1 MKKLTYKGSVEYRN
15 RPENFELQ
23 DTHLFQHEFQKAI
36 TDSFVTTHTNIY
48 SLKKNLIN
56 GKNFKLYLDETYM
69 NKPTLKNIIKVGLN
83 FLKLRFKPISILDS
97 GVWIINN
104 KSENYFHWMTESLS
118 RVLSFQRLNKKS
130 TVLLSEQFNDYEFVS
145 KTLDILDIDYKIYSN
160 ENLVKVRKLFLTTHT
175 ATAGNYNSEIIL
187 EIQNKLNKNTKSNKG
202 KRIWLSRR
210 FSDRRFLSNE
220 EELTSVLDKYNI
232 EVIYP
237 ENMSYFEQIE
247 IYRKVEFIG
256 GVHGAAMVN
265 MLYMEM
271 GGKVLE
277 LRYKNDSHNN
287 CYYSLSVSLKHKY
300 FYQKCEMDLDD
311 NLIADPNQLNI
322 ILKEIFND

>member
-1 MKKLTYKGSVEYRN
+1 MPLLPPLLVLFTIAAAVIADPSPPTVLSASPVAFATEGGSSTLVTGTGFTAPALCRISAAPGGTTHQLNASVES
-15 RPENFELQ
+15 FGAK
-23 DTHLFQHEFQKAI
+23 DI
-36 TDSFVTTHTNIY
+36 T
-48 SLKKNLIN
+48 
-56 GKNFKLYLDETYM
+56 
-69 NKPTLKNIIKVGLN
+69 
-83 FLKLRFKPISILDS
+83 
-97 GVWIINN
+97 
-104 KSENYFHWMTESLS
+104 
-118 RVLSFQRLNKKS
+118 
-130 TVLLSEQFNDYEFVS
+130 
-145 KTLDILDIDYKIYSN
+145 
-160 ENLVKVRKLFLTTHT
+160 LT
-175 ATAGNYNSEIIL
+175 
-187 EIQNKLNKNTKSNKG
+187 
-202 KRIWLSRR
+202 
-210 FSDRRFLSNE
+210 
-220 EELTSVLDKYNI
+220 ELTCDGAPAVVAPGPGVLQVSFDGGTTWLGRLQ
-232 EVIYP
+232 VA
-237 ENMSYFEQIE
+237 YFEQIE